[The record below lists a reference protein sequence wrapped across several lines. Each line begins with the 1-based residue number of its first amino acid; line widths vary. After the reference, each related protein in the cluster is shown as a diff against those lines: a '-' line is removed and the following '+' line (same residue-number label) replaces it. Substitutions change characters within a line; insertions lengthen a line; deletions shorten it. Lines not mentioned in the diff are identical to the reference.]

1 MGGLVIGGLAIAGPL
16 LLFIVLIGIAERH
29 RKWLDQHG
37 EIVSATVTRIKG
49 KWGEE
54 GGRYYVVTAQWTDP
68 LTGSTYT
75 FSERRNRRPHYSEG
89 NHIQVVVNQSKPGDY
104 TIKG

>member
-1 MGGLVIGGLAIAGPL
+1 MGGPFIVALVIVGPL

-29 RKWLDQHG
+29 RRWLDQHG
-37 EIVSATVTRIKG
+37 EIVSATVTGIKR

-68 LTGSTYT
+68 RTGSICT
-75 FSERRNRRPHYSEG
+75 FRERRNRRPQYSEG
-89 NHIQVVVNQSKPGDY
+89 SHIQVVINQSKPGDY
-104 TIKG
+104 AIKG